1 MFKRGLFKN
10 IFQRVDQLFTGRG
23 RIDEE
28 LFEEL
33 EEALIASDLNVHT
46 TMRLME
52 ELRSAVRD
60 ERLKE
65 PREVMDRLKAF
76 ILGVL
81 TDGEEPRPRPV
92 PVVPAPVPEP
102 EPVVAVVETTEFEA
116 PVEEAE
122 AAQPATMASRFMSWF
137 KRAPSG
143 QPIAEAPLAPTP
155 VAPAAAPAPI
165 AEPVAEVFAGVSQ
178 ALNVSPASPSVYLI
192 VGVNGVGKTT
202 SIAKVAYSLK
212 QEGKRVVLGAAD
224 TFRAAAVDQLAMW
237 GDRLGVEVIKG
248 REGQDPASVVFDSVQ
263 AGLARKA
270 DYVIIDT
277 AGRLHNKSN
286 LMEELKKINRVVMRA
301 RDGRPADETLL
312 VLDATT
318 GQNAVSQAKE
328 FKTAVDVSGL
338 ILAKLDGT
346 ARGGIVITIKDELG
360 IPIKLIGTGEKPG
373 DIEPFNAEEFVDALF
388 D

>member
-1 MFKRGLFKN
+1 LFKRGLFKG
-10 IFQRVDQLFTGRG
+10 IFQRIDTLFTGRG

-52 ELRSAVRD
+52 ELRAAVRD

-65 PREVMDRLKAF
+65 PQEVMDRLKSF
-76 ILGVL
+76 VLGVL
-81 TDGEEPRPRPV
+81 EAG
-92 PVVPAPVPEP
+92 
-102 EPVVAVVETTEFEA
+102 EA
-116 PVEEAE
+116 PKPRRAATVPMAEETPPQPSPYSGEGVEEEAVAAE
-122 AAQPATMASRFMSWF
+122 LAQPQGMGAKFLSWF
-137 KRAPSG
+137 KRAPSS
-143 QPIAEAPLAPTP
+143 TP
-155 VAPAAAPAPI
+155 VVDTAPVPVSAAVEAI
-165 AEPVAEVFAGVSQ
+165 AEPVSGISDALKVSDT
-178 ALNVSPASPSVYLI
+178 APTVYLI

-202 SIAKVAYSLK
+202 TIAKVAYALK
-212 QEGKRVVLGAAD
+212 QEGKRVILGAAD

-237 GDRLGVEVIKG
+237 GERLGIEVIKG

-263 AGLARKA
+263 AAIARKA

-277 AGRLHNKSN
+277 AGRLQNKAN

-301 RDGRPADETLL
+301 RDGRATDETLL

-318 GQNAVSQAKE
+318 GQNAISQAKE
-328 FKTAVDVSGL
+328 FKAAVDVTGL

-346 ARGGIVITIKDELG
+346 ARGGIVITIKDELS

-373 DIEPFNAEEFVDALF
+373 DIEPFNAQEFVDALF